1 MSKSKSHGRP
11 TDKAK
16 PKVSNKISTWI
27 SFLFVLNH
35 EMIINWDVMMQNK
48 TAIPDKLA
56 QTYSSKLQGN
66 W

>member
-35 EMIINWDVMMQNK
+35 EMIIN
-48 TAIPDKLA
+48 
-56 QTYSSKLQGN
+56 
-66 W
+66 